1 MTNYFRILIAAGVL
15 CTACSAGEKP
25 AAPAAK
31 PATTDSA
38 AKPAAAPAAAQPAA
52 QPAAQTAAP
61 ATAAATASG
70 ATHYQ
75 QAANGGSLTFTFM
88 QADAVNKGSFG
99 KFLTDMIYDEKNL
112 AGSRLTVTV
121 QIGSLTTQDKD
132 RDDSIKSADLLDAA
146 KFPTARFTATSL
158 ARNAGGAIEAV
169 GKLQLHGVTRDL
181 RVPLQIRS
189 TASGIEISGQTSIKR
204 LDYGV
209 GQGDLK
215 STEWVGDEVK
225 LQFKVPLSRTG

>member
-15 CTACSAGEKP
+15 CAACSAGEKP

-31 PATTDSA
+31 PATNVSA
-38 AKPAAAPAAAQPAA
+38 AKPAAAPA
-52 QPAAQTAAP
+52 AAQTAAP

-146 KFPTARFTATSL
+146 KFPTARYTATSL

>member
-31 PATTDSA
+31 PATTDS
-38 AKPAAAPAAAQPAA
+38 
-52 QPAAQTAAP
+52 AAQTAAP

-99 KFLTDMIYDEKNL
+99 KFLTDMTYDEKNL

-146 KFPTARFTATSL
+146 KFPTARYTATSL

>member
-15 CTACSAGEKP
+15 CAACSAGEKP

-31 PATTDSA
+31 PATNVSA

-75 QAANGGSLTFTFM
+75 QAANGGSLAFTFM

-146 KFPTARFTATSL
+146 KFPTARYTATSL

-189 TASGIEISGQTSIKR
+189 TAGGIEISGQTSIKR

>member
-1 MTNYFRILIAAGVL
+1 MTNYFRILIAAGVF
-15 CTACSAGEKP
+15 CAACSAGEKP

-31 PATTDSA
+31 PATTASA
-38 AKPAAAPAAAQPAA
+38 AKPAAAPAAATQN
-52 QPAAQTAAP
+52 AAP

-75 QAANGGSLTFTFM
+75 QPATGGSLTFTFI
-88 QADAVNKGSFG
+88 QADDANQGSFG
-99 KFLTDMIYDEKNL
+99 KFLTDMSYDEKNL

-121 QIGSLTTQDKD
+121 QIGSVTTQDKD
-132 RDDSIKSADLLDAA
+132 RDDTLKSADLLDAA
-146 KFPTARFTATSL
+146 KFPTARYTATSL
-158 ARNAGGAIEAV
+158 ACNAGGAIEAV

-189 TASGIEISGQTSIKR
+189 TAGGIEISGETSIKR
-204 LDYGV
+204 LDYGI
-209 GQGDLK
+209 GQGDWK
-215 STEWVGDEVK
+215 STDEVGDEVK

>member
-1 MTNYFRILIAAGVL
+1 MTNYFWILIAAGVL
-15 CTACSAGEKP
+15 CAACSAGEKP

-38 AKPAAAPAAAQPAA
+38 AKPAAAPA
-52 QPAAQTAAP
+52 AAQTAAP

-189 TASGIEISGQTSIKR
+189 TAGGIEISGQTSIKR